1 MTANK
6 EVKEKDRDVRGGEGG
21 EEEEENAAGSLHFS
35 SNIQQRFIQ
44 FILTR

>member
-6 EVKEKDRDVRGGEGG
+6 EVWAKL
-21 EEEEENAAGSLHFS
+21 EEEEAEQEEDAAGSLHFS

>member
-6 EVKEKDRDVRGGEGG
+6 EVAVEEEK
-21 EEEEENAAGSLHFS
+21 EEEEDAAGSLHFS

>member
-6 EVKEKDRDVRGGEGG
+6 EVEAEVVV
-21 EEEEENAAGSLHFS
+21 EEEEEEDAAGSLHFS